1 LAIRGQKPKPSYLR
15 AIDGGAG
22 HRPLNED
29 EPKPPGKLLEPPAFL
44 SDSQRDLWFAKLADV
59 PPGMLT
65 RIDASVFTNWVVA
78 CDLYDQALRK
88 VNEYGL
94 LVKAPITGTPMQS
107 PALSILNR
115 QARDIS
121 KFASELGFTP
131 TSRTRVKV
139 DRRTKKQSPFGE
151 LKELGD

>member
-1 LAIRGQKPKPSYLR
+1 
-15 AIDGGAG
+15 
-22 HRPLNED
+22 
-29 EPKPPGKLLEPPAFL
+29 
-44 SDSQRDLWFAKLADV
+44 
-59 PPGMLT
+59 MLT